1 MYHPPATRQQT
12 PFTHFHK
19 FAFLPV
25 FSNLRL
31 VGQMKHQYHPIT
43 LDLKTRTDF
52 SHSNE
57 KSLSE
62 LFWFCLNPIC
72 ADIFLTPNRLKSG
85 PKAKGVSL

>member
-25 FSNLRL
+25 FSNLKL

-43 LDLKTRTDF
+43 LDLKTRT
-52 SHSNE
+52 
-57 KSLSE
+57 E
-62 LFWFCLNPIC
+62 LFNPMK
-72 ADIFLTPNRLKSG
+72 NH
-85 PKAKGVSL
+85 